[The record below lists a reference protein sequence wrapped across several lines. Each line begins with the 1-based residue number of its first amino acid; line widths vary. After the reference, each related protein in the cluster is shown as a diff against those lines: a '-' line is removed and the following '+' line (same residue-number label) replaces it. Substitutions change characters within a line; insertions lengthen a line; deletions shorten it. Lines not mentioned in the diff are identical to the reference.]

1 MLNPRINSW
10 GSFEAARRR
19 AEERKQQREPELRKT
34 HWAPGSVEWQAEQ
47 DKMKS
52 GPIPVTPAEE
62 L

>member
-1 MLNPRINSW
+1 M
-10 GSFEAARRR
+10 FEATRRR
-19 AEERKQQREPELRKT
+19 AEELKQQSEPQPRKT

-52 GPIPVTPAEE
+52 VPAPITPAEE